1 MGPPPSP
8 LKRVVETVPLQQPH
22 LLKQQHQNKLKD
34 NKETSHL
41 TMIITTTTT
50 LVVKTH
56 TMIFTMMVLETRKRK
71 RTTSQNHQAHLSQS
85 HRQFHLD
92 IMETQPNPA
101 AAQLTVEYT
110 PEAVSRLLPV
120 ILNLMHQH
128 QEFQTTGSAQS
139 TL

>member
-1 MGPPPSP
+1 
-8 LKRVVETVPLQQPH
+8 
-22 LLKQQHQNKLKD
+22 
-34 NKETSHL
+34 
-41 TMIITTTTT
+41 MIITMTTT
-50 LVVKTH
+50 LVVMTH

-71 RTTSQNHQAHLSQS
+71 RTTKITTTTSQNHQAHLSQS

-101 AAQLTVEYT
+101 VDQLTVEYT
-110 PEAVSRLLPV
+110 PEAVSMLLPV

-128 QEFQTTGSAQS
+128 QEFQTTGSDQS

>member
-56 TMIFTMMVLETRKRK
+56 TMIFTMMVLETRK
-71 RTTSQNHQAHLSQS
+71 SQNHQAHLSQS

-110 PEAVSRLLPV
+110 PEAVSMLLPV